1 MGLFLEWIL
10 FPKKANGYVIKPG
23 VKLSRAKRVAKSRT
37 CMMAKSQIVL
47 SGLRKRPSQLTESG
61 DFVIVI
67 RGFVK
72 LPQKVLAAESR
83 AEN

>member
-1 MGLFLEWIL
+1 MI
-10 FPKKANGYVIKPG
+10 
-23 VKLSRAKRVAKSRT
+23 
-37 CMMAKSQIVL
+37 AKSQIVL
-47 SGLRKRPSQLTESG
+47 GGLRKRPSQLTDPG
-61 DFVIVI
+61 AFVIVI